1 MSGIVFFRTAQ
12 EDRVVEFYRE
22 RVGADVWL
30 DQDGC
35 TILARDGFKF
45 GFCER
50 DETDDCGI
58 LTFYYED
65 RTEVDETYDRLRDVA
80 RDPPVENDQ
89 YEVYQFFA
97 EDPDGRTVEF
107 QTFLHPLP
115 DESA

>member
-1 MSGIVFFRTAQ
+1 MSGIVFFATEN

-22 RVGADVWL
+22 YADAEVWL

-35 TILARDGFKF
+35 TILSQGAFKF

-50 DETDDCGI
+50 DRTEDCGI
-58 LTFYYED
+58 ITFYFGD
-65 RTEVDETYDRLRDVA
+65 RAAVDAAHERLGDRARGPPTENEQYDI
-80 RDPPVENDQ
+80 
-89 YEVYQFFA
+89 YQCFA

-115 DESA
+115 GE